1 MHVSLFT
8 YAGNK
13 MKKNPLIFYFSA
25 LLINFAS
32 HASRMEIVIVIK
44 FHVANVSVVMY
55 VFSSR
60 QLGMQW
66 NKLALNDFQ
75 SSRRN
80 FFLMLWFS
88 LATQFI

>member
-1 MHVSLFT
+1 
-8 YAGNK
+8 

-60 QLGMQW
+60 QLGMQ
-66 NKLALNDFQ
+66 
-75 SSRRN
+75 
-80 FFLMLWFS
+80 
-88 LATQFI
+88 